1 MSTEAER
8 EQLLESVGF
17 VVLGTVPEA
26 GGVTPGQVWRA
37 AVNLGAEPAVRVDAE
52 ADDAVQHAE
61 QAWRARGEELGL
73 FAPDGSFLIS
83 LPGPGAFA
91 APWLRVR
98 GGAGFLPALGDS
110 KDFVS
115 MATSGPPALAV
126 TEEEWEFW
134 ILEVVP
140 P

>member
-1 MSTEAER
+1 MSAEAER

-17 VVLGTVPEA
+17 VVLGAVPEA

-52 ADDAVQHAE
+52 ADDAVERAE
-61 QAWRARGEELGL
+61 QTWRNRADELGF

-83 LPGPGAFA
+83 LPGPGAFE

-98 GGAGFLPALGDS
+98 GGVGFLPALGDS

-115 MATSGPPALAV
+115 MAISGPPALAV

-134 ILEVVP
+134 ILDVVP
-140 P
+140 Q